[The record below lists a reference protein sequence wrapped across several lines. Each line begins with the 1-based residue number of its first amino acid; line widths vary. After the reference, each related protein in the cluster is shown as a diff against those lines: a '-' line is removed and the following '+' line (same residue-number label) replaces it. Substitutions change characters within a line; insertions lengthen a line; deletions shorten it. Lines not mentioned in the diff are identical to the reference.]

1 MGRRRTAKQRG
12 VSVRASGSISSG
24 ANTRARIKRSLN
36 DHSIEPAPERA
47 TKTPWNTLLA
57 AHWDGHAA
65 ADFFTVKA
73 LTMGGLVR
81 HVVFFVMILKTRAV
95 EIAGITS
102 PPDEAWMTQVAWNLT
117 AAHRTSKTVAISLAG
132 PSARAAGHRR
142 VRSGTRTWP
151 EPPAVRAALGGAD
164 G

>member
-24 ANTRARIKRSLN
+24 AKTRARIKRSLN

-117 AAHRTSKTVAISLAG
+117 DARYDFLRGCSPSSSTETRSTPRPCGACCGVVA
-132 PSARAAGHRR
+132 
-142 VRSGTRTWP
+142 
-151 EPPAVRAALGGAD
+151 
-164 G
+164 